1 MSKRMIHRL
10 DMIVAYGR
18 WAALAVTSLVALF
31 AFPFDSNSPLW
42 TVLVAVAAKAV
53 VDAIP
58 LVMLYF
64 KFYPDYAALTF
75 SILDALFALALIYL
89 GGTSMFF
96 YAFFPALSMAIR
108 FDWGTG
114 LGSGLVLGAGYVLI
128 SAFQSGFQGVASFV
142 PLLSLVLVL
151 ASTFCGLMAEY
162 IKREPP
168 LNAEEVREREEEI
181 RRLRAAA
188 ERARAVYE
196 MTARLSATLNYQ
208 RILDAVLEI
217 GASAFEEPRKGQPYS
232 RERPAGAV
240 FLYGEEGLYVA
251 AARNLSYEERDLPVS
266 GERGVLNQVLN
277 HGEAVIAGSLADD
290 PELRQFTPFR
300 RSRSAICV
308 PLRAG
313 LEVYGAVLFTS
324 PKPDAFSE
332 EHLELLTAVANQAA
346 VALTNAQL
354 YRDLQEEKEH
364 IIAVEE
370 EARTKLARDL
380 HDGPTQSIS
389 AIAMRLN
396 FARLLLDRNPQKVK
410 EELFKLENLAR
421 RTTKEIRTMLFTL
434 RPVVLE
440 TQGLKAAV
448 EQLIAKL
455 KETGDL
461 PVILEIEDDLEEKLD
476 TNIKAVAWFI
486 TEEALNN
493 AKKYAQAEHIWVR
506 MYTRD
511 NYFIAEIEDDGQGFD
526 LEATLATYDQRG
538 SFGLLNLQERADL
551 VNGRTTIKSAPGKGT
566 KVTLVVP
573 LIKEPA

>member
-1 MSKRMIHRL
+1 MSKRMIRRL
-10 DMIVAYGR
+10 DMITAYGR
-18 WAALAVTSLVALF
+18 WAALAVISLVALLT
-31 AFPFDSNSPLW
+31 FPSAPTSPLW
-42 TVLVAVAAKAV
+42 TVLAAVAAKAV
-53 VDAIP
+53 LDAIP

-75 SILDALFALALIYL
+75 SILDSIFALVLIYL
-89 GGTSMFF
+89 GGAGMFL
-96 YAFFPALSMAIR
+96 YAFFPALTLAIR

-114 LGSGLVLGAGYVLI
+114 LGGGLILGVGYVL
-128 SAFQSGFQGVASFV
+128 
-142 PLLSLVLVL
+142 LSLLQGGLGGVEDVILLLTLV
-151 ASTFCGLMAEY
+151 ATTVFCGLMAEH

-181 RRLRAAA
+181 RRLRAAV

-208 RILDAVLEI
+208 RILEAVLEI
-217 GASAFEEPRKGQPYS
+217 GASAFDESTKGRSYS
-232 RERPAGAV
+232 REQPAGAV
-240 FLYGEEGLYVA
+240 FLYGEEGLYIA
-251 AARNLSYEERDLPVS
+251 AARNLSYEERDLPVK
-266 GERGVLNQVLN
+266 GEKGVLDLVLN
-277 HGEAVIAGSLADD
+277 HGEAVVTAGLADD
-290 PELRQFTPFR
+290 PELRQFAPFR

-313 LEVYGAVLFTS
+313 LEIYGAVLFTS
-324 PKPDAFSE
+324 PRPNAFAD

-364 IIAVEE
+364 IIEVEE

-461 PVILEIEDDLEEKLD
+461 PVILEIEEDLEEKLD

-493 AKKYAQAEHIWVR
+493 AKKYAQADHIWVR

-511 NYFIAEIEDDGQGFD
+511 NYFIAEIEDDGKGFD

-573 LIKEPA
+573 LIREPA